1 MNDLRVVLTTNAVS
15 FSEKK
20 CDLMMKYIDN
30 LDKINISIIGY
41 TEQEIKEWMDIDW
54 KVTQARLKMVK
65 DKYPQLSKKMNIG
78 VKHRIQDPPKDL
90 YGPVVSKIQN
100 LTLGKVKKKTNW
112 LENRLVYNKFDDDGL
127 EFKISPKTYVQGCDM
142 VHGKILRRLEVMV
155 DGTAVL
161 CCDDATKQTNFGNV
175 FEIGVE
181 GVWRKLTE
189 YHNLVYSKTYSD
201 RKQNMIC
208 NTCSRAKFQWDD
220 KWNSDIVKANQ
231 EYIN

>member
-1 MNDLRVVLTTNAVS
+1 
-15 FSEKK
+15 
-20 CDLMMKYIDN
+20 
-30 LDKINISIIGY
+30 
-41 TEQEIKEWMDIDW
+41 
-54 KVTQARLKMVK
+54 
-65 DKYPQLSKKMNIG
+65 
-78 VKHRIQDPPKDL
+78 
-90 YGPVVSKIQN
+90 
-100 LTLGKVKKKTNW
+100 
-112 LENRLVYNKFDDDGL
+112 
-127 EFKISPKTYVQGCDM
+127 M
-142 VHGKILRRLEVMV
+142 VHGKILRRLDVLV
-155 DGTAVL
+155 DGSAVL